1 MSLKKEEKEAK
12 SRNRMR
18 KKPEKREKI
27 RINGGKYGNKR
38 KNGKKSKMSIM
49 SYEVQNVTKKKIV
62 EKKL

>member
-12 SRNRMR
+12 SRTRMR

-27 RINGGKYGNKR
+27 RINGGNKR
-38 KNGKKSKMSIM
+38 KNGKKSKMSRM